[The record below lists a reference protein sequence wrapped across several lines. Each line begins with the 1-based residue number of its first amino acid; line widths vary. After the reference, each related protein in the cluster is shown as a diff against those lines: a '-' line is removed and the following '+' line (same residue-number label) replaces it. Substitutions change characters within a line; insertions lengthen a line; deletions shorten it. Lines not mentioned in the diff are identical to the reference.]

1 MRPIVSLIAVIFL
14 FCAIEARAASDKDE
28 LIRIE
33 SYLNTITTLEADFK
47 VRFPNSATIVPGK
60 AYLSRPGKMRL
71 DYEDPMPILVIAD
84 GSFLIHYDKKLK
96 QASWVGLSEA
106 PSVELMVRSKIM
118 LDDKDIKILKV
129 TRTTDTV
136 SVELQLPD
144 APQEMKSLTLVFN
157 HTPLYLTQWIEKYE
171 DGDEI
176 LVTFSGLKINTP
188 LSPELFVFNDPRF
201 SDSLHRGRGRG
212 R

>member
-1 MRPIVSLIAVIFL
+1 MRSIVFLATTIFL
-14 FCAIEARAASDKDE
+14 LCAIEARAASDQEE
-28 LIRIE
+28 LVRIE
-33 SYLNTITTLEADFK
+33 TYLNTVTTLESDLK
-47 VRFPNSATIVPGK
+47 VRFPNSTIVPGK

-71 DYEDPMPILVIAD
+71 DYEDPMPMLVIAD

-106 PSVELMVRSKIM
+106 PSVELMVRSRIM

-129 TRTTDTV
+129 KRATDTV

-144 APQEMKSLTLVFN
+144 APQEMESLTLVFN

-176 LVTFSGLKINTP
+176 LVTFSRLKTNIP
-188 LSPELFVFNDPRF
+188 LPPELFVFNDPRF